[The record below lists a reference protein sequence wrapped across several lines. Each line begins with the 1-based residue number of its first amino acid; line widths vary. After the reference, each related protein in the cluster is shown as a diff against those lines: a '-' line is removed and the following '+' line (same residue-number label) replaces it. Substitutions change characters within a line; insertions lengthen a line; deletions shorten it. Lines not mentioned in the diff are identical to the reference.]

1 MTLNPNAD
9 RMKRAGFDQEALDL
23 VELAMGANLSPERQA
38 AIKREQE
45 QAEREKL
52 RRERQELLNLADA
65 ALDGKHGPEGKELAL
80 EILDG
85 QNGGRS
91 DFNLSSLRTAIRRL
105 K

>member
-38 AIKREQE
+38 AIQREQE

-52 RRERQELLNLADA
+52 RKERQDLLNLADA
-65 ALDGKHGPEGKELAL
+65 ALEGKYGPEGKELAL

-91 DFNLSSLRTAIRRL
+91 DFNLSSLRTALRRL